1 MKTMTRV
8 LVIAALT
15 AGVGSATWLASTVA
29 QEAAPVAAAP
39 RVGDDEAGRLPPG
52 YTVVVTKAQRARIY
66 AIQEKYESQLEDL
79 KKQIA
84 AIESKRDQEI
94 EGLLD
99 AEQKTILAY
108 VLKVRERD
116 RKKEPTDASGGN

>member
-1 MKTMTRV
+1 MKTITRV
-8 LVIAALT
+8 LVVSVLT
-15 AGVGSATWLASTVA
+15 AGVGSAAWMANAIA
-29 QEAAPVAAAP
+29 QEAAPGAAAP

-52 YTVVVTKAQRARIY
+52 YTVVVTKEQRARIY
-66 AIQEKYESQLEDL
+66 AIQDSYQQQLDDL

-94 EGLLD
+94 AGLLD
-99 AEQKTILAY
+99 SEQKTILAY

-116 RKKEPTDASGGN
+116 RKKESTDASGGN